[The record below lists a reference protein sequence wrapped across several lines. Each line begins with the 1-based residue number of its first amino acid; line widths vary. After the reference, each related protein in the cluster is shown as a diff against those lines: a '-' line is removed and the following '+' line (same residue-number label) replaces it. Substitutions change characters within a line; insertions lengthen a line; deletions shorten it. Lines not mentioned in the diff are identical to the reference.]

1 MSDAPEYNTPFFEH
15 NPADLTVE
23 VHWCTFQ
30 GLIRPSNAQSN
41 KQLTPEWHLARTIH
55 LLLLTALNRE
65 RHVRKNMLI
74 ISVFT
79 SLIETVLSSLESLSR
94 ENVAQHQTV
103 YFKYST
109 QIITTGLL
117 RTAVVR
123 EDGSDLPFLRCSG
136 FGWYKLSGTFHYLL
150 LSVKTDEQILPTWLF
165 CRALRGSVTTGSCV
179 TVENM
184 PAHRAL
190 SLVLFFS
197 TYPHT
202 EHTVPGISRHGYLFS
217 SSIYSFLAKPC
228 YNQRSTIALSTENPR
243 PWRRWHVRKRNSSP
257 LETQGTRHHYSA
269 SRNVVLGLRSKNQ
282 AMGELCTVRP
292 GGLWRLRW

>member
-1 MSDAPEYNTPFFEH
+1 MASSKNYPLATIDCSEQGTTCSKEH
-15 NPADLTVE
+15 VNY
-23 VHWCTFQ
+23 
-30 GLIRPSNAQSN
+30 
-41 KQLTPEWHLARTIH
+41 
-55 LLLLTALNRE
+55 
-65 RHVRKNMLI
+65 
-74 ISVFT
+74 ISFHIT
-79 SLIETVLSSLESLSR
+79 HIIETVTKRVGEFEPWKCCTASDCVLQIFNTNYHYWTA
-94 ENVAQHQTV
+94 ENW
-103 YFKYST
+103 
-109 QIITTGLL
+109 
-117 RTAVVR
+117 VVR

-136 FGWYKLSGTFHYLL
+136 FGWYKLSGPFHYLL

-243 PWRRWHVRKRNSSP
+243 PWRRWHVGKRNSSP
-257 LETQGTRHHYSA
+257 LETQGTRHHHSA